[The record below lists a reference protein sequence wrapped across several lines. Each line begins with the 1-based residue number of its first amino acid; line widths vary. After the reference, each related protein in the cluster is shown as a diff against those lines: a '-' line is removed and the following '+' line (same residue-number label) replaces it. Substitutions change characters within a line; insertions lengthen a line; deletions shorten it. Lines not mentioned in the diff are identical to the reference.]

1 MDLHLNGKTALVTGS
16 SYGLGL
22 AIATGLAREGVRVTL
37 NGRDIGRLDKARA
50 NLVEAVPDAAVTLAV
65 GDVGTSDGVEAVIAA
80 VPDVDILVNNAATSD
95 PSAFDAITDAEWQR
109 YFETNV
115 MSGMRLARHYLPRIL
130 KRDHAGRIV
139 FISSESA
146 VEVEPSMLHYSVT
159 KAAVLSLARGL
170 AEMTRGTSVTV
181 NAVLAGPTATE
192 GLDRLAEAASAQM
205 GIDRDTMLAGFF
217 PSIRPTSLLQRFA
230 DPEEVARLV
239 VFLASPSSSVTNGAA
254 VRAEGGILRSI
265 I

>member
-37 NGRDIGRLDKARA
+37 NGRDVGRLDKARA

-80 VPDVDILVNNAATSD
+80 VPAVDILVNNAATSD

-115 MSGMRLARHYLPRIL
+115 MSGMRLARHYLPTIL
-130 KRDHAGRIV
+130 KRDH
-139 FISSESA
+139 
-146 VEVEPSMLHYSVT
+146 
-159 KAAVLSLARGL
+159 
-170 AEMTRGTSVTV
+170 
-181 NAVLAGPTATE
+181 
-192 GLDRLAEAASAQM
+192 
-205 GIDRDTMLAGFF
+205 
-217 PSIRPTSLLQRFA
+217 
-230 DPEEVARLV
+230 
-239 VFLASPSSSVTNGAA
+239 
-254 VRAEGGILRSI
+254 
-265 I
+265 